1 MPRTYK
7 QNRGSVK
14 AKTYEDYLNM
24 RTEELTK
31 GFLLKTQ
38 MTKYQFEELYEH
50 LRAARNSGELKT
62 SAWDWLKKHQR
73 YVVSGKQAKNLQKAY
88 KDVYGR
94 GIKLGD
100 VYRLSVDEA
109 NALFAH
115 IAETKES
122 GLYGGN
128 YE

>member
-1 MPRTYK
+1 MARAYK
-7 QNRGSVK
+7 QNRRSVK

-31 GFLLKTQ
+31 GYLLKSPLTR
-38 MTKYQFEELYEH
+38 TQFETLYETV
-50 LRAARNSGELKT
+50 RAARNSGELKT
-62 SAWDWLKKHQR
+62 SAWDWIKKHQR
-73 YVVSGKQAKNLQKAY
+73 FVVSGKQAKNLQKAY

-100 VYRLSVDEA
+100 VYRLSADEV
-109 NALFAH
+109 NILFAH